1 MRKSYFKLLAV
12 FLAVL
17 MLVSTMP
24 MAALAVEAD
33 THDHAD
39 CDCATGRAIT
49 CTHPVMN
56 STYGHIVKSA
66 NASGHELE
74 DVINYS
80 CTTCVYSYTVSTGKT
95 YTVAHQYSLDNGSVS
110 AACLVC
116 SYPYPG

>member
-39 CDCATGRAIT
+39 CECATGRAIT
-49 CTHPVMN
+49 CTHPVMK
-56 STYGHIVKSA
+56 STYGYEIIGIT
-66 NASGHELE
+66 ASGHKLE
-74 DVINYS
+74 DKVTYS
-80 CTTCVYSYTVSTGKT
+80 CTTCVYSYTEYTGKT
-95 YTVAHQYSLDNGSVS
+95 YTVAHQYTLDNGSVS